1 MLNLKHDDIV
11 QHEISNK
18 RAVQGTV
25 AAGGS
30 AVHVEL
36 SFMPQSEGALHAQ
49 KYAGWEDGH
58 SIKSMLPSDIKHH
71 ISLKVQLLRC
81 LVCSD
86 LVSIKPERDLCF
98 GRYSFACL
106 FAACKLIDCRPH
118 WLTWAQFELLSPLV
132 LQLTAVKAPM

>member
-1 MLNLKHDDIV
+1 MTMLSSIEFPIRGQYKEQWQRAAVPSMLSSHSCLKARV
-11 QHEISNK
+11 
-18 RAVQGTV
+18 
-25 AAGGS
+25 
-30 AVHVEL
+30 L
-36 SFMPQSEGALHAQ
+36 PLHAQ

-58 SIKSMLPSDIKHH
+58 SIGDMLPPDIKHH

-106 FAACKLIDCRPH
+106 FAACKLVDCRPH